1 MSHAEIDYQGEGE
14 PKKKG
19 GLVITLAV
27 VLVLS
32 LIGGGGGWV
41 VGGMLAPQIKAA
53 EEEAAANAEADAGG
67 HGAQPDGHG
76 EGEEEAHVRPSL
88 YPLQPITTNLSYP
101 ADSWVRLE
109 MSLLFREKPDDALAD
124 RISEDILSYLR
135 TVSLQQIDGPRGFEY
150 LRDDLVER
158 ARLRSEGEVTDV
170 IFRTFVIE

>member
-1 MSHAEIDYQGEGE
+1 MSHAEIDYQGEE

-19 GLVITLAV
+19 GLVVTLAV

-41 VGGMLAPQIKAA
+41 VGGMLAPQVKKA
-53 EEEAAANAEADAGG
+53 EDEAAAATAEAG
-67 HGAQPDGHG
+67 HGAQPAG
-76 EGEEEAHVRPSL
+76 EGEEEEHIRPSL
-88 YPLQPITTNLSYP
+88 YPLPPITTNLSYP

-109 MSLLFREKPDDALAD
+109 LSLLFRETPDDVLAD
-124 RISEDILSYLR
+124 RISEDILAYLR